1 MPLALAAGL
10 LGLPPWLVF
19 VLSGLAIVPLAVW
32 LGRATETLAAR
43 AGSGVGALLN
53 ATFGNATELI
63 VALVALRAG
72 LVEVVKASLAGS
84 IIGNLLLVLGLSLVV
99 GGLRRER
106 QVFNRTAASASAG
119 AMALAIIGLVLPAAF
134 SLTAGAADRPDEGPL
149 SLLVAALLIALYV
162 LSLVF
167 SLGTHAHLYV
177 GDIESDDGPT
187 WTVPR
192 ALVVLAL
199 STVGLAI
206 MSELLVGSL
215 EGAVHQLGW
224 SELFIGVIFVPIIGN
239 AAEHATAVVAATKD
253 KMDLSLGIALGSS
266 TQVALLVAPLLVF
279 ASIPLGHPMNL
290 IFPAIELV
298 ALAAGVAIAALIT
311 LDGES
316 NWFEGA
322 QLLTAYGV
330 IAAVMFLVG

>member
-1 MPLALAAGL
+1 MPLAIAAELAGL
-10 LGLPPWLVF
+10 PSSAIF
-19 VLSGLAIVPLAVW
+19 VLSGLAIVPLAAW
-32 LGRATETLAAR
+32 LGRATEALANR

-63 VALVALRAG
+63 VALAALRAG

-84 IIGNLLLVLGLSLVV
+84 IIGNLLLVLGLSLLA

-106 QVFNRTAASASAG
+106 QQFNRTAASVAAS
-119 AMALAIIGLVLPAAF
+119 AMALATTGLVLPAAF
-134 SLTAGAADRPDEGPL
+134 SLTVGPSDRSAEGPL
-149 SLLVAALLIALYV
+149 SLLVAALLIALYA

-177 GDIESDDGPT
+177 GD
-187 WTVPR
+187 VPVEDAR
-192 ALVVLAL
+192 EWPVARTLAVLTL
-199 STVGLAI
+199 STIGLAV
-206 MSELLVGSL
+206 MSELLVGSV
-215 EGAVHQLGW
+215 EGAVRQLGW
-224 SELFIGVIFVPIIGN
+224 SELFIGVIFVPVIGN
-239 AAEHATAVVAATKD
+239 AAEHASAVVAATKD

-279 ASIPLGHPMNL
+279 ASIPLGHRLDL
-290 IFPAIELV
+290 IFPAVELV
-298 ALAAGVAIAALIT
+298 ALSASVAIAALIT

-322 QLLTAYGV
+322 QLLAAYGV
-330 IAAVMFLVG
+330 IAAVMFLAA

>member
-1 MPLALAAGL
+1 
-10 LGLPPWLVF
+10 VF
-19 VLSGLAIVPLAVW
+19 VLSGLAIVPLAAW
-32 LGRATETLAAR
+32 LGRATEALAAQ

-63 VALVALRAG
+63 VAIVALRAG

-84 IIGNLLLVLGLSLVV
+84 IIGNLLLVLGLSLLL

-106 QVFNRTAASASAG
+106 QEFNRMAASVAAS
-119 AMALAIIGLVLPAAF
+119 AMALATIGLVLPAAF
-134 SLTAGAADRPDEGPL
+134 SLTTRASNRSDEGAL
-149 SLLVAALLIALYV
+149 SLLVAALLIALYL

-167 SLGTHAHLYV
+167 SLGTHAHLYA
-177 GDIESDDGPT
+177 GDTHEQSERT
-187 WTVPR
+187 WPVPR
-192 ALVVLAL
+192 ALVVLAA
-199 STVGLAI
+199 STAGLGL

-215 EGAVHQLGW
+215 EGAVRQLGW

-253 KMDLSLGIALGSS
+253 RMDLSLGIALGSS
-266 TQVALLVAPLLVF
+266 TQVALLVAPILVF
-279 ASIPLGHPMNL
+279 ASIVLGHPMDL

-298 ALAAGVAIAALIT
+298 ALSAGVAIAALIT

-330 IAAVMFLVG
+330 IAVVMFLAV